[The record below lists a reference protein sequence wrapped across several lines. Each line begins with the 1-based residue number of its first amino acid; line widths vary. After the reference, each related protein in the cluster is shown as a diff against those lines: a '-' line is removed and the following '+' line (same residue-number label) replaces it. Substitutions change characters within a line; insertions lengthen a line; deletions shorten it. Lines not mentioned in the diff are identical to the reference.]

1 MVYVPQGRVSGSGVS
16 GMLLKVMRAE
26 PREGDSGLMKR
37 VFLPCEI
44 TTSRH
49 CFEPEA
55 GLCLDLGLP
64 SLQSCEK

>member
-1 MVYVPQGRVSGSGVS
+1 
-16 GMLLKVMRAE
+16 MLLKVMREE